1 MTVKTKR
8 LDLRVSAEHKR
19 LIERAALV
27 TGQPV
32 TSFVLS
38 SVLDRARET
47 LERETRTVLGE
58 RDRVRFL
65 RIMADDSPPPAALA
79 RAVKRYRARHGG

>member
-1 MTVKTKR
+1 MAAKTDR
-8 LDLRVSAEHKR
+8 LDVRVTRRNKR

-38 SVLDRARET
+38 SALERAREA
-47 LERETRTVLGE
+47 LEEESRTVLSE
-58 RDRVRFL
+58 RDGKAFL
-65 RIMADDSPPPAALA
+65 RMLEEGRAPTASLV
-79 RAVKRYRARHGG
+79 RAVKRSRPHA

>member
-1 MTVKTKR
+1 MAIKSDR
-8 LDLRVSAEHKR
+8 LDVRVTRQNKR

-38 SVLDRARET
+38 SALERAREA
-47 LERETRTVLGE
+47 LERESRTVLSE
-58 RDRVRFL
+58 RDGKAFL
-65 RIMADDSPPPAALA
+65 RMLDEDLAPAAALV
-79 RAVKRYRARHGG
+79 RAVKRSRRHG

>member
-1 MTVKTKR
+1 MAVKTER
-8 LDLRVSAEHKR
+8 LDVRVTRQNKR

-38 SVLDRARET
+38 SALERAREALESESRT
-47 LERETRTVLGE
+47 LLSE
-58 RDRVRFL
+58 RDGRAFL
-65 RIMADDSPPPAALA
+65 RMLEEDRTPSEALV
-79 RAVKRYRARHGG
+79 RAVKRSRRHG